1 MQVST
6 AQYRRMIDALLR
18 AKAKGDLAAIA
29 ILEGQLK
36 RVVW

>member
-6 AQYRRMIDALLR
+6 AQYKRMIDALLR
-18 AKAKGDLAAIA
+18 AREKGDLAAIA

-36 RVVW
+36 RVIW